1 MKKSCEFWCL
11 STEKYFVRTQ
21 KNTDPGPR
29 QSQEA
34 IFYWGYFPLFILNE
48 YIKVR
53 FLFFILFQK
62 VHYLVFSICG
72 VSLVRGS
79 LSRFNF
85 GTNLLKKKK
94 NHRIMIGINKTFTH
108 TNQWQKGK
116 YHQRLLASTQGQIK
130 WVDQDS
136 NLFTLNKM
144 VYRQIKKKIICYRD

>member
-94 NHRIMIGINKTFTH
+94 KSSNHDWNKQNFYTHKSMTERKISSKITCINARS
-108 TNQWQKGK
+108 NQVGGSRFKFI
-116 YHQRLLASTQGQIK
+116 HP
-130 WVDQDS
+130 
-136 NLFTLNKM
+136 
-144 VYRQIKKKIICYRD
+144 